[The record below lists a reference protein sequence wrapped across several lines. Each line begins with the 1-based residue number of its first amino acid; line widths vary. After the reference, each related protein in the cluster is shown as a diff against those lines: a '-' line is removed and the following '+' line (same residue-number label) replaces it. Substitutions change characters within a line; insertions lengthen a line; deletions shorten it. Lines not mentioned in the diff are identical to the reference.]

1 MTSSQ
6 FSCTHKRKQASDNL
20 MFVYISKRFGK
31 YIKQVYQVISKR
43 FGVYSWI
50 MMKYAIKVKSL
61 TTKISDSYIHEINSW
76 RKKYLF
82 STNYKL
88 HNESLK
94 DLKSKSLRFTL
105 VIYNIKNCVKALS
118 WRHNT
123 NPKIQAALPLCK
135 VRSWN
140 TKV

>member
-1 MTSSQ
+1 MKIFNINDFLVLFIMLQ
-6 FSCTHKRKQASDNL
+6 NVLKCL
-20 MFVYISKRFGK
+20 LFVN
-31 YIKQVYQVISKR
+31 ISKR
-43 FGVYSWI
+43 FGVFSWI

-61 TTKISDSYIHEINSW
+61 TTKISDSYGHEINSW
-76 RKKYLF
+76 PKKYLF

-135 VRSWN
+135 VGSWN